1 MSNFIHRRQA
11 CAHAPGRTAPTRP
24 ARSPFAVAL
33 LAAAATLAGSTAA
46 AQGAATPNPRALQL
60 DPVLVTGNPLRS
72 MDFATPATVLTGDEL
87 ALRRGM
93 SIGDTLN
100 GQSGVSSTYFG
111 PNANRPVIRGLDG
124 DRVRILGNSSGSL
137 DASSLSFDHA
147 VPIDPLVIERLEVLR
162 GPAALMYGGNAIGG
176 VVNAIDNR
184 IPKAAIKGVS
194 GVAELRLGGAEQERA
209 GAALVEAGNGGFA
222 LHVDAFSRR
231 TSDLRV
237 PRHTPVQ
244 RGAPLP
250 EAATVRNS
258 AASTQGAALGGSF
271 TFPNGHLGLSVDR
284 YDSRYGIVAEPDVVV
299 DMKREQWALSAE
311 VRDLTPLLRGL
322 RGHLTSTR
330 YQHQEIE
337 GDGAVGTTFK
347 TAGSEVRVEA
357 EHAAFGPLRGVLGL
371 QLEDFD
377 FSALG
382 EEAFVPS
389 TRTQR
394 QGIFVVEE
402 MNWPLGVLNA
412 GVRLERTRVHL
423 EGDVDPLAAQFGAAA
438 TRRYSL
444 ASVALG
450 NTWRVAPQWALLS
463 NLSSTGRAPTSFE
476 LYANGVHAATAAF
489 ERGDPGLAAERSTTI
504 DLAVQWKAVGDSLRL
519 GVFHSRFARFI
530 ALDASGATVDI
541 PDGNGGVDSFPEFVF
556 RPVRARLQGI
566 EAEARWRVASAPWT
580 TNLSGKL
587 DLTRG
592 SNLDSGEALP
602 RIAPLRATLA
612 VDTSIAGWAARFEVE
627 HSARQGR
634 APASDSPTAAYTLL
648 NASLSRAFDLG
659 GVSAWWFLRMTNV
672 GDALAY
678 SASSVATIR
687 SLAPLPGR
695 AIRTG
700 LRVNF

>member
-1 MSNFIHRRQA
+1 
-11 CAHAPGRTAPTRP
+11 
-24 ARSPFAVAL
+24 VL
-33 LAAAATLAGSTAA
+33 LAMLAAIASAQAT
-46 AQGAATPNPRALQL
+46 AQDVVPPKPRALQL

-72 MDFATPATVLTGDEL
+72 SDFTIPAAVLSGDEL
-87 ALRRGM
+87 ALRRGA
-93 SIGDTLN
+93 SIGETLN
-100 GQSGVSSTYFG
+100 GQTGVSSTYFG

-124 DRVRILGNSSGSL
+124 DRVRMLGNSSGSL

-147 VPIDPLVIERLEVLR
+147 VPIDPLVVERLEVLR

-184 IPKAAIKGVS
+184 IPKAAILGVS

-209 GAALVEAGNGGFA
+209 GSAILEAGNGGFA
-222 LHVDAFSRR
+222 LHVDAFGRS

-244 RGAPLP
+244 DGTPLP
-250 EAATVRNS
+250 EATTVRNS
-258 AASTQGAALGGSF
+258 AARTKGAALGGSF

-299 DMKREQWALSAE
+299 DMKRDQWALSSE
-311 VRDLTPLLRGL
+311 VRDITPLLRSL
-322 RGHLTSTR
+322 RGRLTSTR
-330 YQHQEIE
+330 YLHQEIE

-347 TAGSEVRVEA
+347 TTGSEARFEA
-357 EHAAFGPLRGVLGL
+357 EHAALGPLRGVIGL

-382 EEAFVPS
+382 AEAFVPS

-394 QGIFVVEE
+394 QGLFVVEE

-412 GVRLERTRVHL
+412 GVRVERTRVHSD
-423 EGDVDPLAAQFGAAA
+423 GDSDPLVAQFGPAA
-438 TRRYSL
+438 TRRYTL

-450 NTWRVAPQWALLS
+450 NSWRFAPQWTLSS

-476 LYANGVHAATAAF
+476 LFANGVHAATAAF
-489 ERGDPGLAAERSTTI
+489 ERGDPNLGAERGNTI
-504 DLAVQWKAVGDSLRL
+504 DMAVQWKAQSDSLRL
-519 GVFHSRFARFI
+519 GVFHSRFARYI

-541 PDGNGGVDSFPEFVF
+541 PDGSGGVESFPEFVF
-556 RPVRARLQGI
+556 RPVRARLQGV
-566 EAEARWRVASAPWT
+566 EAEARWRVATAPWRT
-580 TNLSGKL
+580 ELSGKL

-592 SNLDSGEALP
+592 TNLDRREPLP
-602 RIAPLRATLA
+602 RVAPLRLTLGT
-612 VDTSIAGWAARFEVE
+612 DTAFAGWAARLEVE
-627 HSARQGR
+627 HSARQSR
-634 APASDSPTAAYTLL
+634 VPASDLPTAGHTLV

-659 GVSAWWFLRMTNV
+659 GVSAWWFLRLTNL
-672 GDALAY
+672 GDTLAY
-678 SASSVATIR
+678 SASSVNTIR

-695 AIRTG
+695 ALRTG